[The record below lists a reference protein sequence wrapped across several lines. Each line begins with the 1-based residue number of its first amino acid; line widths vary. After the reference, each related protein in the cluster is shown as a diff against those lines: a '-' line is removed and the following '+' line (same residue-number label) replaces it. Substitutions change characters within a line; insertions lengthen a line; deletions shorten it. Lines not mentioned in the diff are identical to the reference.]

1 MKRKESF
8 LIKGE
13 NESFGVDLSR
23 VDIDFLK
30 EVKES
35 QEGISQGLDDI
46 VHFYSMYALGRFS
59 ERIEGSDF
67 YQDKIIKNEATSFI
81 SELTSL
87 VDQTVKSD
95 EADTGSIDSLK
106 EKLKDLKVYAEY
118 LYLLHF
124 IKPEEEI
131 NKKTIEQAVER
142 KRESERC
149 LSELLDEDGFF
160 LGELNGLSSGVL
172 NHKKFD
178 DYFAQ
183 RKRPSLKK
191 RYTRFVSKHS
201 IKEIS
206 HNRNVLLAYRKVNKL
221 KVKDTVRDFN
231 RFLML
236 HDNLFLLDNLQETV
250 DLVSIKQ
257 EFEKEKR
264 ELETEE
270 KIPEVSPEKEEP
282 KANEETKVEPE
293 EKKQDV
299 QEDVHKIAKR
309 RVREKVDLAY
319 FYWFFKDGKSIK
331 DGVAAEELKDI
342 FEKIKEIQDLNKRK
356 LIIVMMSDVAEEEG
370 RKLLEEF
377 KSLAA
382 LNGLSEENINGI
394 AVEIGKKYITKDRE
408 VDLLRDNID
417 ISYQD
422 KRLRNNVKGIKKQ
435 EGSDS
440 TFMSYDLT
448 GVAENDLELDKMY
461 NAISKNSRLVSI
473 YLDREGRR
481 AYMVSD
487 ARSPRLTRLMI
498 ERAISEDYIIM
509 PNIARTRKIDSQE
522 EQK

>member
-35 QEGISQGLDDI
+35 QDGISRGLDKI

-59 ERIEGSDF
+59 ERIEASDF
-67 YQDKIIKNEATSFI
+67 YQDKKIKNEATSFI
-81 SELTSL
+81 SELTNL
-87 VDQTVKSD
+87 ADQTVKSD

-106 EKLKDLKVYAEY
+106 EKVKDLKVYAEY

-124 IKPEEEI
+124 IKPDEEI
-131 NKKTIEQAVER
+131 NKKTVEQAVER
-142 KRESERC
+142 KRESEKC
-149 LSELLDEDGFF
+149 LSELLESDGFF
-160 LGELNGLSSGVL
+160 LGDLNGLSSGVL

-178 DYFAQ
+178 EYFAQ

-191 RYTRFVSKHS
+191 RYTRFVAEYS
-201 IKEIS
+201 IEEIS
-206 HNRNVLLAYRKVNKL
+206 HNRNLLLTYGKINNL
-221 KVKDTVRDFN
+221 KVKDIVSDFR

-236 HDNLFLLDNLQETV
+236 HDNLFLLDNLQEVV

-264 ELETEE
+264 ELEAEE
-270 KIPEVSPEKEEP
+270 KASEVVPKKEEP
-282 KANEETKVEPE
+282 KAKEEPKKEPE
-293 EKKQDV
+293 EKKQV
-299 QEDVHKIAKR
+299 EQEDIHKIAKR
-309 RVREKVDLAY
+309 KVRQRVYLAY

-331 DGVAAEELKDI
+331 DVVDKEEIEEI
-342 FEKIKEIQDLNKRK
+342 FSRIKEIQDITKRK
-356 LIIVMMSDVAEEEG
+356 IIIAMMSDVSEEEG
-370 RKLLEEF
+370 RELLDEF
-377 KSLAA
+377 KGLAVE
-382 LNGLSEENINGI
+382 NGLSEETINGI
-394 AVEIGKKYITKDRE
+394 AVEIGKKYITRDGE
-408 VDLLRDNID
+408 IDLVRNDID

-435 EGSDS
+435 ESSDP
-440 TFMSYDLT
+440 TLMRYDLT
-448 GVAENDLELDKMY
+448 GVSEDNLDTEKMY
-461 NAISKNSRLVSI
+461 KAISKNSRLVSI

-487 ARSPRLTRLMI
+487 ARSPRFTRLML
-498 ERAISEDYIIM
+498 ERTLSEDYILM
-509 PNIARTRKIDSQE
+509 PNMEKAVKDIQE

>member
-30 EVKES
+30 EVREN
-35 QEGISQGLDDI
+35 QDGISKGLDDI
-46 VHFYSMYALGRFS
+46 VHFYSMFALGRFS
-59 ERIEGSDF
+59 ERIEASDF
-67 YQDKIIKNEATSFI
+67 YQDKGIKSEASSFI
-81 SELTSL
+81 SELTNL
-87 VDQTVKSD
+87 ADQTVKSD

-106 EKLKDLKVYAEY
+106 EKLKNLKVYAEY

-124 IKPEEEI
+124 IKPDEEI
-131 NKKTIEQAVER
+131 NKKTVEQAVER
-142 KRESERC
+142 KRESEKC

-160 LGELNGLSSGVL
+160 LGELNGLSSGIL
-172 NHKKFD
+172 NHKNFEE
-178 DYFAQ
+178 YFAQ

-191 RYTRFVSKHS
+191 RYTRLVSKHS

-206 HNRNVLLAYRKVNKL
+206 HNRNILLAYRKVNKL
-221 KVKDTVRDFN
+221 KLKDTLRDFN

-236 HDNLFLLDNLQETV
+236 HDNLFLLDNLQEVV

-264 ELETEE
+264 ELEAEE
-270 KIPEVSPEKEEP
+270 KTPEVVPQKEEP
-282 KANEETKVEPE
+282 KAEEEPKVEEQKPE
-293 EKKQDV
+293 
-299 QEDVHKIAKR
+299 EDVHKIAKR
-309 RVREKVDLAY
+309 KVKEKVSLAY

-331 DGVAAEELKDI
+331 DGVGDEELKEI
-342 FEKIKEIQDLNKRK
+342 FEKIKDTQNDVNRK
-356 LIIVMMSDVAEEEG
+356 IIIAMISDVSEEEG

-377 KSLAA
+377 KGEAVA
-382 LNGLSEENINGI
+382 NGLPEDTINGI

-408 VDLLRDNID
+408 INLERDSID

-435 EGSDS
+435 EGSDT
-440 TFMSYDLT
+440 TFMRYDLAD
-448 GVAENDLELDKMY
+448 VAEEDLELDKMY
-461 NAISKNSRLVSI
+461 RAISKNSRLVSI

-487 ARSPRLTRLMI
+487 ARSPRILRIMLD
-498 ERAISEDYIIM
+498 RAISEDYIII
-509 PNIARTRKIDSQE
+509 PNMERIRKSEPQE